1 VKFEDETYNKK
12 HFRGGGVMKNKI
24 FLILL
29 VLAFVMSFSITSE
42 AQKEKAPAKAPA
54 AAPTKPAA
62 AVKPIIIGVPTSLYT
77 PFGRD
82 GLKAVNLAVE
92 EVNAKGGVLV
102 GKERRPFKVVVTDT
116 RDGEPATPIH
126 DSLMAYEKMLLE
138 QKPHAVLIA
147 PFRSEAIIASMDLVA
162 KYKIPQIGTIAQT
175 PAFQRQFK
183 TDPEKYKYLF
193 RATTDSTIPGMY
205 ISRALDLLKRDF
217 KLENLYILYQD
228 TLWAKAFADVVKK
241 HGQETG
247 WKEIGYDAYAAGASD
262 FSPGLT
268 KAKEG
273 KAQVI
278 AMMWDVPLG
287 AGIFAKQYVAMQ
299 VPALLVGFIPP
310 MGSPAAVKAV
320 GQEVEYSIT
329 VEFPVGASLPLKKL
343 PKTVEFLT
351 KFKKK
356 YGDLP
361 EPPAVNSSA
370 YDSVFILAQAIERAG
385 TLDADELVVA
395 LEQTDYKG
403 VSGRIRFNKEQH
415 TAIFGDKDINET
427 GISVIFQWQ
436 KDKTGQLVRVPIYP
450 EFLAEGK
457 VMLPPWMK

>member
-1 VKFEDETYNKK
+1 MKK
-12 HFRGGGVMKNKI
+12 RI
-24 FLILL
+24 FLVFLVIAFLL
-29 VLAFVMSFSITSE
+29 SLSIASE
-42 AQKEKAPAKAPA
+42 AQKPAEKAPAKAPEKPV
-54 AAPTKPAA
+54 AAPAKPAPMG
-62 AVKPIIIGVPTSLYT
+62 KPIIIGVPTSLYT

-92 EVNAKGGVLV
+92 EVNAKGGVFV
-102 GKERRPFKVVVTDT
+102 GKEKRPFKVVFTDT
-116 RDGEPATPIH
+116 RDGEPATPTH
-126 DSLMAYEKMLLE
+126 DSLMAYEKLLLE

-147 PFRSEAIIASMDLVA
+147 PFRSEALLATMDLVA
-162 KYKIPQIGTIAQT
+162 KYKVPQIHTIAQT
-175 PAFQRQFK
+175 PAFQGQFK
-183 TDPEKYKYLF
+183 KDPEKYKYLF
-193 RATTDSTIPGMY
+193 RVTTDSTVPGMY
-205 ISRALDLLKRDF
+205 LSRALDLLKKDY
-217 KLENLYILYQD
+217 KLDSVYILYQD
-228 TLWAKAFADVVKK
+228 TLWAQAFAGVVRK

-247 WKEIGYDAYAAGASD
+247 WKEVGYDAYAAGASD

-343 PKTVEFLT
+343 PKTGEFLS

-356 YGDLP
+356 YGDYP

-385 TLDADELVVA
+385 TLDADKLVTA

-403 VSGRIRFNKEQH
+403 VSGRIKINKEQH
-415 TAIFGDKDINET
+415 TAIFGDKDPNET
-427 GISVIFQWQ
+427 GIAVVFQWQ

-450 EFLAEGK
+450 DFLAEGK

>member
-1 VKFEDETYNKK
+1 
-12 HFRGGGVMKNKI
+12 
-24 FLILL
+24 
-29 VLAFVMSFSITSE
+29 
-42 AQKEKAPAKAPA
+42 
-54 AAPTKPAA
+54 
-62 AVKPIIIGVPTSLYT
+62 
-77 PFGRD
+77 
-82 GLKAVNLAVE
+82 
-92 EVNAKGGVLV
+92 
-102 GKERRPFKVVVTDT
+102 
-116 RDGEPATPIH
+116 
-126 DSLMAYEKMLLE
+126 
-138 QKPHAVLIA
+138 
-147 PFRSEAIIASMDLVA
+147 
-162 KYKIPQIGTIAQT
+162 
-175 PAFQRQFK
+175 
-183 TDPEKYKYLF
+183 
-193 RATTDSTIPGMY
+193 MY

-343 PKTVEFLT
+343 PKTVEFLN